1 MIAQGGD
8 GLSRGAL
15 NEGVMRGDDYL
26 SFIPFHL
33 SALEREPKLVNW
45 INTLTKGKRHE
56 TTFLSPG
63 DWYERGHDIA
73 RWSK

>member
-1 MIAQGGD
+1 
-8 GLSRGAL
+8 
-15 NEGVMRGDDYL
+15 MRGDDYL

-33 SALEREPKLVNW
+33 SAIEREPKLVDW
-45 INTLTKGKRHE
+45 IKTLTKSKHHE
-56 TTFLSPG
+56 TTILSPG